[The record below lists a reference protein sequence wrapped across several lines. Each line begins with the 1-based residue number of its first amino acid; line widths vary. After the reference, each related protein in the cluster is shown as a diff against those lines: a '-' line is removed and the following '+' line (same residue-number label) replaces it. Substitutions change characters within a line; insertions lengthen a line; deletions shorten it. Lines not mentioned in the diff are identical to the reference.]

1 MARVRRDA
9 AVASGAV
16 NVDEFNP
23 LRGGERII
31 IAATG
36 SAAGQ
41 HIDLMVGG
49 TNVCNA
55 DLGVETALGNGP
67 IMPDNVILEWVQA
80 PQSGNQNI
88 SIVLTGAGTTG
99 LYIAKL

>member
-1 MARVRRDA
+1 MARVRRNA

-23 LRGGERII
+23 LKGGERLTVL
-31 IAATG
+31 ATG

-41 HIDLMVGG
+41 NLTVTVGG
-49 TNVCNA
+49 TQVCVA

-67 IMPDNVILEWVQA
+67 VVPDNTIFEWTQPPQA
-80 PQSGNQNI
+80 GNQNI
-88 SIVLTGAGTTG
+88 AITLTGAGTTG
-99 LYIAKL
+99 LHIIKQ

>member
-9 AVASGAV
+9 TVASGAV

-23 LRGGERII
+23 IRPGESLTV
-31 IAATG
+31 AATG

-41 HIDLMVGG
+41 HLDITVGG
-49 TNVCNA
+49 TLVCQA

-67 IMPDNVILEWVQA
+67 VLPDNVIMDWVQPPTA
-80 PQSGNQNI
+80 GNQNI
-88 SIVLTGAGTTG
+88 AVTLTGAGTTG
-99 LYIAKL
+99 LHIIKR